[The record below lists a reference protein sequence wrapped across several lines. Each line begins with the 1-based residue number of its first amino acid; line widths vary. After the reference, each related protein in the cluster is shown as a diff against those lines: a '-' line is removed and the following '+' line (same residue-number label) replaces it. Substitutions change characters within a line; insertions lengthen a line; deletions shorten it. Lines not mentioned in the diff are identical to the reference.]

1 MHWTV
6 LTNFIIQ
13 IENLNMHINNCDD
26 RAGTTSYNIRVII
39 YIPSNIPS
47 LEMLVFSG
55 TCYAQFKK
63 EY

>member
-1 MHWTV
+1 
-6 LTNFIIQ
+6 
-13 IENLNMHINNCDD
+13 MHINNCDD

-63 EY
+63 EYWKFRVQHKYIYKY